1 MDLDFVILDHNRKAN
16 KYLVEIKPETQTH
29 APRRGKKAEK
39 TYMKE
44 CGSYMVNIAKWRATK
59 KFCDAKGWRF
69 ALWTEKGLRIW
80 KEGT

>member
-1 MDLDFVILDHNRKAN
+1 MDLDFVILDKTGKAT

-29 APRRGKKAEK
+29 CPQRGRKAEK
-39 TYMKE
+39 TFKGE
-44 CGSYMVNIAKWRATK
+44 VASYAVNLSKWRATK

-80 KEGT
+80 KEE